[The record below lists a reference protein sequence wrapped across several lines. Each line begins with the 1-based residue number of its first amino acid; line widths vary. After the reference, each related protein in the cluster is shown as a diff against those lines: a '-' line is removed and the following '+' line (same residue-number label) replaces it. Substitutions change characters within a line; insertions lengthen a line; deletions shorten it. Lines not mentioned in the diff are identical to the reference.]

1 MRLVQFWGGC
11 LMKKT
16 VHFIKGRISRK
27 HVKRYGIIL
36 LLLFILAIPIH
47 GMWCNTALEVTHV
60 TLETEKLPKN
70 IDGFRIAQ
78 ISDLHNAQ
86 FGENN
91 HKLIA
96 MLRNTKP
103 DIIAITGDVVD
114 ASRTDID
121 VAIAFATEAVKI
133 APCYYVTGNHEAAIG
148 NAEYERLENGLKSAG
163 VVILRDEM
171 IEVSQ
176 EGNII
181 QLIGVDD
188 SSFTDRYCAPEAIMA
203 TKLNNLAENKDSYT
217 VLLSHRP
224 ELFEVYC
231 EAQVDLVLSGHAHG
245 GQFRIPCIG
254 GVIAPN
260 QGLFPEYDAGIFTKD
275 DTHMIVSRGIG
286 NSIIPLRINN
296 RPEIVVVN
304 IKGK

>member
-1 MRLVQFWGGC
+1 
-11 LMKKT
+11 MKEV
-16 VHFIKGRISRK
+16 VHIIKGRMSRK

-70 IDGFRIAQ
+70 IEGFRIAQ

-96 MLRNTKP
+96 MLRNTQP

-121 VAIAFATEAVKI
+121 VAIAFATEAMKI

-163 VVILRDEM
+163 VVVLRDEVM
-171 IEVSQ
+171 Q
-176 EGNII
+176 LLHEGNII

-188 SSFTDRYCAPEAIMA
+188 LAFTLRGDRYSAPEAIMA
-203 TKLNNLAENKDSYT
+203 SKLNNLVENKDSYT

-231 EAQVDLVLSGHAHG
+231 DAQVDLVLSGHAHG
-245 GQFRIPCIG
+245 GQFRIPFIG

-260 QGLFPEYDAGIFTKD
+260 QGMFPKYDAGVFID
-275 DTHMIVSRGIG
+275 GSIHMVVSRGIG
-286 NSIIPLRINN
+286 NSIIPMRINN
-296 RPEIVVVN
+296 RPEIIVVD
-304 IKGK
+304 IMGIE

>member
-1 MRLVQFWGGC
+1 
-11 LMKKT
+11 MKELF
-16 VHFIKGRISRK
+16 HIKKERMSRK
-27 HVKRYGIIL
+27 HMKRYGIIL
-36 LLLFILAIPIH
+36 MLLCILAIPIH
-47 GMWCNTALEVTHV
+47 GLWCNTALETTYVNI
-60 TLETEKLPKN
+60 ETEKLP
-70 IDGFRIAQ
+70 DTFSGFRIAQ

-91 HKLIA
+91 HKLIT
-96 MLRNTKP
+96 MLRNTQP

-121 VAIAFATEAVKI
+121 VAIAFAAEAVKI

-163 VVILRDEM
+163 VVILHDEM

-176 EGNII
+176 EGNTI

-188 SSFTDRYCAPEAIMA
+188 SSFTDRYSAPEAIMA
-203 TKLNNLAENKDSYT
+203 TKLNRLAENKDSYA

-231 EAQVDLVLSGHAHG
+231 DARVDLVLSGHAHG

-260 QGLFPEYDAGIFTKD
+260 QGLFPKYDAGTFTKA